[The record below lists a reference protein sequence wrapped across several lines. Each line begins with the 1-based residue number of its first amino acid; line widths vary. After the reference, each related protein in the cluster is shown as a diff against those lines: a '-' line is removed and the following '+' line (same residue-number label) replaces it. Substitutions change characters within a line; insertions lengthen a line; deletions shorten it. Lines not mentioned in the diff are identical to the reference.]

1 MIHRLVIDSNMLQA
15 ENLRYFLDTSSANF
29 AVLPDFAWFE
39 IYKQRSVEAIASA
52 VSVIG
57 DFPEQVIVLKSGR
70 EIAEIDS
77 RTPMMLSLMQYG
89 DAAGSIREM
98 VDILNGPGRNEPAIL
113 DQLDRLW
120 DGAGNSLPG
129 MLEGAQDI
137 MTSLAEMSEQMFKP
151 QDLRIIRQ
159 NSQFIPEMFS
169 SIFGAANQISEALSD
184 GGQYRS
190 APSGFGEHKTQTY
203 LYRYSLALVIYLL
216 WWIRNGNQAQKR
228 HDRTRNDLIDLSFA
242 VYGTYYEGLMTS
254 DKKAGWMY
262 ENLRLALRAVETG
275 TTTSR

>member
-1 MIHRLVIDSNMLQA
+1 MIQRLIIDSNMLQS
-15 ENLRYFLDTSSANF
+15 EHLRYFLNTSSTNF

-39 IYKQRSVEAIASA
+39 IYKQRSIEAVASA
-52 VSVIG
+52 LSVIG

-77 RTPMMLSLMQYG
+77 RTPMMPSLMQYE

-98 VDILNGPGRNEPAIL
+98 VDILNGPGRNAPEIL
-113 DQLDRLW
+113 DQLDRMW
-120 DGAGNSLPG
+120 DGAVNFLPG

-137 MTSLAEMSEQMFKP
+137 MASLPEMSEQMFKP
-151 QDLRIIRQ
+151 QHLRIIRQ
-159 NSQFIPEMFS
+159 NSRYTPEMFS
-169 SIFGAANQISEALSD
+169 SIFGAADQIWETLSD
-184 GGQYRS
+184 GGERRS
-190 APSGFGEHKTQTY
+190 TPSGFAENKTHTY
-203 LYRYSLALVIYLL
+203 LYRYALALVIYLL

-228 HDRTRNDLIDLSFA
+228 LDRARNDLIDLSFA

-262 ENLRLALRAVETG
+262 ENLRLALNAIEME
-275 TTTSR
+275 TTTNR